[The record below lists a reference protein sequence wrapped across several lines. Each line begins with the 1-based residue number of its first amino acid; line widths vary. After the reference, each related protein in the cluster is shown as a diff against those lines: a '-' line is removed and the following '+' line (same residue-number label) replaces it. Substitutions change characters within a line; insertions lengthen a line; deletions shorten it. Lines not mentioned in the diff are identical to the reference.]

1 MKTIEEEEKE
11 SGNGFA
17 KKLRKGGRGIT
28 LKFDG
33 ECADCGA
40 FLSKGTTARWYGRG
54 RLYGYTCHASAGAS
68 DQAKKV
74 GVVEDKPAQDE
85 MDFDPAEI
93 NPWENEG
100 GKSYDCTIH

>member
-1 MKTIEEEEKE
+1 MDSTIKDEEKE
-11 SGNGFA
+11 QGNGFV
-17 KKLRKGGRGIT
+17 KKLRRGGRGIT

-40 FLSKGTTARWYGRG
+40 FLAKGTTARWYGRG
-54 RLYGYTCHASAGAS
+54 RLYGYTCHAS
-68 DQAKKV
+68 DQGKKV
-74 GVVEDKPAQDE
+74 GVVGDKPAQDE